1 MYSFRTNTSLILK
14 HPTIREK
21 PFVGVCCCSVTKS
34 GPTVCHPMDCGMPGF
49 PGLHSQSLLK
59 LISIGLMVNHH
70 ILRHPFLLLLLIFPR
85 IRVFSNE
92 LALPIRWPEYWSFS
106 FSIRPSHEYSG
117 LISCRTD
124 WFDLLAIQGM
134 LKSFLQCHSLKAL
147 VHWCSAFFMVQL
159 SYLYMTTG
167 KITPLNRWTFIG
179 EVMSLFFNALS
190 RFIISFLPRSKCLLI
205 HGWSDHLQWFWN
217 TRK

>member
-34 GPTVCHPMDCGMPGF
+34 GPTVCHPMDCSMPGF

-106 FSIRPSHEYSG
+106 FNISPSEEYSG
-117 LISCRTD
+117 LISFRID
-124 WFDLLAIQGM
+124 WLDLVAVQGT
-134 LKSFLQCHSLKAL
+134 LKSLLQHHNWENLKSTL
-147 VHWCSAFFMVQL
+147 RYFHILNWKWLTLLCESMDVVQL
-159 SYLYMTTG
+159 
-167 KITPLNRWTFIG
+167 
-179 EVMSLFFNALS
+179 
-190 RFIISFLPRSKCLLI
+190 
-205 HGWSDHLQWFWN
+205 
-217 TRK
+217 